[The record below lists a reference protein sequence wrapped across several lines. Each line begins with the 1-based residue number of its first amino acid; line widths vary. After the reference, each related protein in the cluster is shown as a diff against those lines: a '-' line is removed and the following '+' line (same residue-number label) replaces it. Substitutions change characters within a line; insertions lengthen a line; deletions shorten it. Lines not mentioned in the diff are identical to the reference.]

1 MKTLTLLVA
10 VLWVL
15 ASEVN
20 AQSGSVRSSAGEP
33 VAGAAILL
41 KNAADSS
48 LQKVTYTNTTGQYE
62 FVSPP
67 QGQYFIQAHLIG
79 FEDAYSAVFA
89 IPRKGSWPNLQMQ
102 VKSETL
108 NEAEVQAELP
118 LVQVKSDK
126 TVFNVKQSISSAAS
140 DGLDLLRK
148 APGLIIDNSNRIM
161 LEGRGNVQIY
171 VDGKPLRLRG
181 EDRTNYLQNLSAAQI
196 EKVELIA
203 QPGAKYEAEGT
214 GGIINIV
221 LKRDENLGTL
231 GSASLGFTQG
241 YYPRANGSV
250 VVNHNSGKWQ
260 LYGNYGYNDNHY
272 RPFINLRRRQVGTVF
287 DQRTVNSVQSR
298 SHNFKTSAAYNLS
311 QNQKLSLSIRGN
323 FSDRDQRTESE
334 TPIIPDS
341 ADAASQVLFS
351 EAEEDRSQDNFYV
364 NLNYNLQPEKGWKMD
379 VDLDYGRFSAESR
392 SFQPNTYRSANGE
405 VILEER
411 DFRMVTPRHFDLYS
425 TGIDLE
431 KSLGE
436 FNLQTGLKYSLVRTE
451 NDFRFYNVEDGEA
464 LFNINRSNFFTYDE
478 EIAAAYAEASRQWG
492 NWTFRAGVRAEQT
505 RSAGDL
511 EAYNAQGDSLVER
524 SYLNWFPTAGISFK
538 PSRSHQ
544 FSFRYTERIS
554 RPNYKNLN
562 PFSYQRDELSF
573 ARGNPF
579 LQPQYT
585 RSFKIS
591 HLYQYRTSTALT
603 YSHTRDY
610 FARITDTLDVNKNF
624 LITKNVADVHTL
636 NLSFS
641 TPYKI
646 NEWWSLYLS
655 VNAYQKWYVAND
667 PSFKPLQRFTT
678 SGYAQSTF
686 KVKNNW
692 QFQVSG
698 WASSPSI
705 WGGTYRTKSMGSLN
719 LSVRKKML
727 EDRLTVSLSLNDLL
741 YTQPWRGTMEYGALQ
756 IEGSGGYDSRQLRL
770 SLRYRFGN
778 PKTKKLEFRKGSL
791 KEESGRVE

>member
-341 ADAASQVLFS
+341 ADAASS
-351 EAEEDRSQDNFYV
+351 ITTCSPKKAG
-364 NLNYNLQPEKGWKMD
+364 K
-379 VDLDYGRFSAESR
+379 
-392 SFQPNTYRSANGE
+392 
-405 VILEER
+405 
-411 DFRMVTPRHFDLYS
+411 
-425 TGIDLE
+425 
-431 KSLGE
+431 
-436 FNLQTGLKYSLVRTE
+436 
-451 NDFRFYNVEDGEA
+451 
-464 LFNINRSNFFTYDE
+464 
-478 EIAAAYAEASRQWG
+478 
-492 NWTFRAGVRAEQT
+492 WTW
-505 RSAGDL
+505 S
-511 EAYNAQGDSLVER
+511 
-524 SYLNWFPTAGISFK
+524 W
-538 PSRSHQ
+538 
-544 FSFRYTERIS
+544 
-554 RPNYKNLN
+554 
-562 PFSYQRDELSF
+562 
-573 ARGNPF
+573 
-579 LQPQYT
+579 
-585 RSFKIS
+585 
-591 HLYQYRTSTALT
+591 
-603 YSHTRDY
+603 
-610 FARITDTLDVNKNF
+610 ITDDSAQNPV
-624 LITKNVADVHTL
+624 V
-636 NLSFS
+636 FS
-641 TPYKI
+641 PT
-646 NEWWSLYLS
+646 
-655 VNAYQKWYVAND
+655 
-667 PSFKPLQRFTT
+667 
-678 SGYAQSTF
+678 
-686 KVKNNW
+686 
-692 QFQVSG
+692 
-698 WASSPSI
+698 
-705 WGGTYRTKSMGSLN
+705 RTA
-719 LSVRKKML
+719 R
-727 EDRLTVSLSLNDLL
+727 
-741 YTQPWRGTMEYGALQ
+741 PME
-756 IEGSGGYDSRQLRL
+756 R
-770 SLRYRFGN
+770 
-778 PKTKKLEFRKGSL
+778 
-791 KEESGRVE
+791 